1 VYNIKVKGEAKMLTN
16 NKDSQKLTL
25 KLIQK
30 TNNELVKKEFGAITL
45 ISEDKTLYLY
55 MACENC
61 TVDCPCKCMRK
72 LKGIL
77 SRFIAT
83 NKYNINIDIPS
94 FMEHYQPKHMKAFR
108 VIVETILF
116 STHKMVSRKEKQ
128 STDDVIYNLVYSAV
142 PEFDEIFTES
152 EIKMEFVNFAR
163 DLQDLPPNE
172 GISTK
177 IAELIEAKAKTI
189 EGVKIKIY
197 NKAEIEK
204 MGMGLLLAVNAGS
217 EVEPRVVV
225 LEYNGDTSKP
235 KTALVGKGITFDSG
249 GYNLKPGNFMK
260 GMKFD
265 MSGAAIM
272 SSTVMALAKAKAKAN
287 VMSVAMLTD
296 NRIGGHATLTES
308 VIKSYNGKTVQI
320 DNTDAEGRLV
330 LADGITYALRDGKAD
345 RVIESST
352 LTGAIVV
359 ALGKWHT
366 GVFTK
371 SEELWTE
378 LEAAAGTQ
386 PELVWRMPMIW
397 EHLDRMKNTPIAD
410 LTNAEPMREAGSAT
424 AAAFLNVFAE
434 GKPYMHL
441 DIAGTA
447 DNGARGKAV
456 MLRSLFEMLK

>member
-1 VYNIKVKGEAKMLTN
+1 
-16 NKDSQKLTL
+16 
-25 KLIQK
+25 
-30 TNNELVKKEFGAITL
+30 
-45 ISEDKTLYLY
+45 
-55 MACENC
+55 
-61 TVDCPCKCMRK
+61 
-72 LKGIL
+72 
-77 SRFIAT
+77 
-83 NKYNINIDIPS
+83 
-94 FMEHYQPKHMKAFR
+94 
-108 VIVETILF
+108 
-116 STHKMVSRKEKQ
+116 
-128 STDDVIYNLVYSAV
+128 
-142 PEFDEIFTES
+142 
-152 EIKMEFVNFAR
+152 MEFVNFAR

>member
-1 VYNIKVKGEAKMLTN
+1 LWKQSCLVLT
-16 NKDSQKLTL
+16 KW
-25 KLIQK
+25 
-30 TNNELVKKEFGAITL
+30 
-45 ISEDKTLYLY
+45 
-55 MACENC
+55 
-61 TVDCPCKCMRK
+61 
-72 LKGIL
+72 
-77 SRFIAT
+77 
-83 NKYNINIDIPS
+83 
-94 FMEHYQPKHMKAFR
+94 YQ
-108 VIVETILF
+108 E
-116 STHKMVSRKEKQ
+116 KEKQ

-359 ALGKWHT
+359 ALGK
-366 GVFTK
+366 
-371 SEELWTE
+371 
-378 LEAAAGTQ
+378 
-386 PELVWRMPMIW
+386 
-397 EHLDRMKNTPIAD
+397 
-410 LTNAEPMREAGSAT
+410 
-424 AAAFLNVFAE
+424 
-434 GKPYMHL
+434 
-441 DIAGTA
+441 
-447 DNGARGKAV
+447 
-456 MLRSLFEMLK
+456 

>member
-94 FMEHYQPKHMKAFR
+94 F
-108 VIVETILF
+108 
-116 STHKMVSRKEKQ
+116 MVSRKEKQ

>member
-1 VYNIKVKGEAKMLTN
+1 
-16 NKDSQKLTL
+16 
-25 KLIQK
+25 
-30 TNNELVKKEFGAITL
+30 
-45 ISEDKTLYLY
+45 
-55 MACENC
+55 
-61 TVDCPCKCMRK
+61 
-72 LKGIL
+72 
-77 SRFIAT
+77 
-83 NKYNINIDIPS
+83 
-94 FMEHYQPKHMKAFR
+94 
-108 VIVETILF
+108 
-116 STHKMVSRKEKQ
+116 
-128 STDDVIYNLVYSAV
+128 
-142 PEFDEIFTES
+142 
-152 EIKMEFVNFAR
+152 
-163 DLQDLPPNE
+163 
-172 GISTK
+172 
-177 IAELIEAKAKTI
+177 
-189 EGVKIKIY
+189 
-197 NKAEIEK
+197 
-204 MGMGLLLAVNAGS
+204 
-217 EVEPRVVV
+217 
-225 LEYNGDTSKP
+225 
-235 KTALVGKGITFDSG
+235 
-249 GYNLKPGNFMK
+249 
-260 GMKFD
+260 
-265 MSGAAIM
+265 
-272 SSTVMALAKAKAKAN
+272 MALAKAKAKAN

-410 LTNAEPMREAGSAT
+410 LTNAEPTREAGSAT